1 MRYFYLKSFVVSLLR
16 YQWKRPISKDRYYLN
31 NQIIKS
37 VFVAAMLGLLTIGS
51 ASGQTRLR
59 PVVEIKNLTAIS
71 RDTELVAI
79 PYKSIQSKLPQGGR
93 VAFKLIDTKGGA
105 EVPYQ
110 IEYRSNTEPV
120 NILVQVNCPAKT
132 SVFLTVQV
140 GKPAFVQP
148 KTYAR
153 FVPERFDDFA
163 WENDRVAHRI
173 YGPALAKRP
182 DNAYGID
189 VWSKSTTALI
199 LDKWYKLMDFDTDHG
214 EGLDFY
220 GVGKSL
226 GAGDIALFIRDTLYF
241 TNNYSTWKILD
252 NGPLRSTFQLTYATK
267 EASDITYM
275 VTKTISIDAGSQLS
289 RIEVVFDSKHVAE
302 LPVAIGIVKRAQPGK
317 TLFDNKAAVMGYWE
331 PENPKHGTTGL
342 GCVFISQVKKM
353 DIEKGHLLTTAI
365 AKSGQP
371 FVYYTGAAWSR
382 SAFIKTDQQWFNYLT
397 GFSDQ
402 LKHPLEVKVIQ

>member
-1 MRYFYLKSFVVSLLR
+1 
-16 YQWKRPISKDRYYLN
+16 
-31 NQIIKS
+31 
-37 VFVAAMLGLLTIGS
+37 
-51 ASGQTRLR
+51 
-59 PVVEIKNLTAIS
+59 
-71 RDTELVAI
+71 
-79 PYKSIQSKLPQGGR
+79 
-93 VAFKLIDTKGGA
+93 
-105 EVPYQ
+105 
-110 IEYRSNTEPV
+110 
-120 NILVQVNCPAKT
+120 
-132 SVFLTVQV
+132 LTVQA
-140 GKPAFVQP
+140 GKPAFVRP

-163 WENDRVAHRI
+163 WENDRIAHRI

-226 GAGDIALFIRDTLYF
+226 GAGDIALYVRDTLYF

-252 NGPLRSTFQLTYATK
+252 NGPLRSTFQLTYAAK
-267 EASDITYM
+267 KASDITYT

-289 RIEVVFDSKHVAE
+289 RIEVIFDSQDAAE
-302 LPVAIGIVKRAQPGK
+302 LPVAIGIVKRAKPGK
-317 TLFDNKAAVMGYWE
+317 TLFDNNAAVMGYWE
-331 PENPKHGTTGL
+331 PENPAHGTTGL
-342 GCVFISQVKKM
+342 GCVFISPVKKM
-353 DIEKGHLLTTAI
+353 GEEKGHFLTTAT

-382 SAFIKTDQQWFNYLT
+382 SAFIKNDQEWFVYLNK
-397 GFSDQ
+397 FSDQ
-402 LKHPLEVKVIQ
+402 VKHLVEVKVIQ

>member
-1 MRYFYLKSFVVSLLR
+1 MRYIYLKSVTVLLLR
-16 YQWKRPISKDRYYLN
+16 HQWKNSIFKNRYSLN
-31 NQIIKS
+31 ESIIKGIL
-37 VFVAAMLGLLTIGS
+37 VATILGVLTIGT

-59 PVVEIKNLTAIS
+59 PIVEIKNSTAIN

-79 PYKSIQSKLPQGGR
+79 PYKSVQSKLPQGGR
-93 VAFKLIDTKGGA
+93 VPFKLINIGSDV

-110 IEYRSNTEPV
+110 IEYRGNVEPL
-120 NILVQVNCPAKT
+120 NILVQVNCPANG
-132 SVFLTVQV
+132 SLLLAVQV

-153 FVPERFDDFA
+153 FVPQRFDDFA
-163 WENDRVAHRI
+163 WENDRIAHRI

-226 GAGDIALFIRDTLYF
+226 GAGDIALYIRDTLYF

-252 NGPLRSTFQLTYATK
+252 NGPLRSTFQLTYAAK
-267 EASDITYM
+267 KASDITYT

-289 RIEVVFDSKHVAE
+289 RIEVIFNCDHVTE
-302 LPVAIGIVKRAQPGK
+302 LPVAIGIVKRAKPGK
-317 TLFDNKAAVMGYWE
+317 TLFDDKDAVMGYWE
-331 PENPKHGTTGL
+331 PENPVHGTTGL
-342 GCVFISQVKKM
+342 GCVFINPIKKM
-353 DIEKGHLLTTAI
+353 GVEKGHLLTTAI
-365 AKSGQP
+365 AKSSRP

-382 SAFIKTDQQWFNYLT
+382 SAFIKNDQQWFNYLT
-397 GFSDQ
+397 GFSEQ
-402 LKHPLEVKVIQ
+402 IKHPLEVKVIK